1 MLNPNYIKFMMDT
14 IGYYLLIIKINFQI
28 GCPELLKAGDATS
41 YQNSLISM
49 DTSSSAVIVQNTSVG
64 EKKFTIKFCVRYSCD
79 EDHHPCYCCDNN
91 PQDQYCYHT
100 MEKCQANC
108 PACNPHCPPQ
118 QLNQTMMVGRSSR
131 TLTNSTLVRGA

>member
-1 MLNPNYIKFMMDT
+1 MRSSDEGLVHAMPI
-14 IGYYLLIIKINFQI
+14 LLIVIFGRLTLP

-41 YQNSLISM
+41 YKNSLISM

-64 EKKFTIKFCVRYSCD
+64 EKKLTIEFCVRYDCD
-79 EDHHPCYCCDNN
+79 EDHHPCYCCDNG
-91 PQDQYCYHT
+91 DQKCHST
-100 MEKCQANC
+100 RKECQANC

-118 QLNQTMMVGRSSR
+118 QLNQTMMIGRSSR